1 MINKLMKGF
10 KKNNKGFTLV
20 ELMVVV
26 VIIGILVAIA
36 VPVYNASQGKANRNT
51 VAANLRIIDGAIM
64 EHQINNQGTA
74 PTAGESSNLVGD
86 YLQAWPTKPTGA
98 TYSISAT
105 KPYRAEV
112 TIATGFTGIATGSYN
127 LSTLPE

>member
-36 VPVYNASQGKANRNT
+36 VPVYRKSQDSARTNACK
-51 VAANLRIIDGAIM
+51 ANLRIIDGAIQQHFADNDT
-64 EHQINNQGTA
+64 EGAVNNISELEPDYILEE
-74 PTAGESSNLVGD
+74 PTCPDGG
-86 YLQAWPTKPTGA
+86 
-98 TYSISAT
+98 TYSIHDNKAYCT
-105 KPYRAEV
+105 KHNPH
-112 TIATGFTGIATGSYN
+112 TTT
-127 LSTLPE
+127 P